1 MFSNVLLPSSTL
13 ILVTS
18 LCATVLGQFE
28 EFVYKTKINYDK
40 SERNRVHLIQF
51 YLPLASRTFL
61 FICSKYFVT
70 VCD

>member
-40 SERNRVHLIQF
+40 SERSRVHLIQF